1 MMVRIHFKDIDPEGE
16 GRDDY
21 TFDIQV
27 DAENKPVAGIPF
39 FGIWGQFS
47 DHNNCYPVLL
57 QRNGQIDLGSQA
69 DLAAIKEDRLE
80 RFQRTNL
87 RDRKMV
93 LGEFVTFWV
102 DDEEFPYKISNVQ
115 KL

>member
-1 MMVRIHFKDIDPEGE
+1 MMVRVHFKDMDPEAE

-47 DHNNCYPVLL
+47 DRTNCFPVLL
-57 QRNGQIDLGSQA
+57 QRNDQIDLGSQA
-69 DLAAIKEDRLE
+69 DLPAEDRLE
-80 RFQRTNL
+80 RFQQTNL
-87 RDRKMV
+87 RDRQMV
-93 LGEFVTFWV
+93 LGGFVTFSV
-102 DDEEFPYKISNVQ
+102 DDEEFTYKISNVQ
-115 KL
+115 HL

>member
-1 MMVRIHFKDIDPEGE
+1 MMVRIHFKDMDPEGE

-47 DHNNCYPVLL
+47 DRNNCYPVLL

-69 DLAAIKEDRLE
+69 DLPATKEDRLE